1 MDKRARKAQSPDN
14 DPKRQRKTLIAG
26 PPDVTIE
33 DAPKAPAARPSR
45 PGKAVK
51 ASAKSSK
58 KASGPNVPAAPTS
71 WHDVGYSLPTARD
84 LNRVSVDSLVRRTP
98 ATLLPETPQ
107 DTPGLFQLV
116 GSTARRALLLGLT
129 AREPNFHVFVAVD
142 PDVAIEE
149 DIVGFAERYTR
160 DRPTPL
166 DLVYVHDFDH
176 PEAPIPLCLPSGT
189 GPAFVEAMSLLVER
203 LRTEIPALTTHEA
216 LKAAQVELATR
227 LEGRQKELVSGIEIT
242 AKTLGFGIRSVHGGL
257 QTFPILHGKPLT
269 PEQYGVLDDS
279 TKRALTDAE
288 ERLTKEVEKAASMV
302 REESSQYEEAK
313 SEAFRAAA
321 ETVVGHCME
330 QLREA
335 LADFG
340 EGVQTYLK
348 SVEAALMTDW
358 RDFLIDESPGAG
370 GGDESGDD
378 PEHAQ
383 SLARFN
389 VNLQVTHEPG
399 SPPPVVYE
407 TNPTYPNLFG
417 YLERRVKYGALLTD
431 YMRVRP
437 GAFHRAAGGV
447 LVVRATDLM
456 TDPIIWERTKRIL
469 RERQIAPEDP
479 LGPLGLYA
487 TTLRPRPIPVPLR
500 MIVVGTSENYSILLE
515 ADPDFAALFRV
526 KVEIE
531 SSVPRTNESIVAL
544 DALVMKMARER
555 SWGPFTRE
563 ARAKLMDLAMRL
575 AGDQDRLSISLGPV
589 EETAAFASALAAA
602 RSLEE
607 KAPPADDHAGDPG
620 VPSLRRPFR
629 ASRVPAPTHP
639 VTEEEILLAWRER
652 RERTGAAERQFRD
665 LILRG
670 EISVETSASRV
681 GVINGLSLLIMGDVE
696 FGQPMRISAVVALG
710 REGLVDVER
719 EAQLSGAIHTKG
731 VAILRGY
738 LAGMFGQERPVSLR
752 AQLAFE
758 QSYGEIDGDSA
769 SCAELYA
776 LLSALADVGIDQG
789 IAVTGSMNQLGA
801 VQAVGGVCAK
811 IEGFFDVCNARGLT
825 GSQGV
830 LIPRSNLPHIVL
842 RDDVV
847 TAIEQGLFHVYAVD
861 NVAAGIEILTG
872 LSAGVRD
879 ASGRFP
885 ASSVFGRVERRLI
898 EIAERTRQA
907 EGTAHIPSAHESMED
922 VSVADLGGDD
932 R

>member
-1 MDKRARKAQSPDN
+1 
-14 DPKRQRKTLIAG
+14 
-26 PPDVTIE
+26 
-33 DAPKAPAARPSR
+33 
-45 PGKAVK
+45 
-51 ASAKSSK
+51 
-58 KASGPNVPAAPTS
+58 
-71 WHDVGYSLPTARD
+71 
-84 LNRVSVDSLVRRTP
+84 
-98 ATLLPETPQ
+98 
-107 DTPGLFQLV
+107 
-116 GSTARRALLLGLT
+116 
-129 AREPNFHVFVAVD
+129 
-142 PDVAIEE
+142 
-149 DIVGFAERYTR
+149 
-160 DRPTPL
+160 
-166 DLVYVHDFDH
+166 
-176 PEAPIPLCLPSGT
+176 
-189 GPAFVEAMSLLVER
+189 MS
-203 LRTEIPALTTHEA
+203 
-216 LKAAQVELATR
+216 
-227 LEGRQKELVSGIEIT
+227 
-242 AKTLGFGIRSVHGGL
+242 
-257 QTFPILHGKPLT
+257 
-269 PEQYGVLDDS
+269 
-279 TKRALTDAE
+279 
-288 ERLTKEVEKAASMV
+288 
-302 REESSQYEEAK
+302 
-313 SEAFRAAA
+313 
-321 ETVVGHCME
+321 
-330 QLREA
+330 
-335 LADFG
+335 
-340 EGVQTYLK
+340 
-348 SVEAALMTDW
+348 DW
-358 RDFLIDESPGAG
+358 RDFLVENPGTTDES
-370 GGDESGDD
+370 EQD

-383 SLARFN
+383 NLARFQ

-417 YLERRVKYGALLTD
+417 YLERRMKYGALLTD
-431 YMRVRP
+431 YTRVRP

-487 TTLRPRPIPVPLR
+487 TTVRPKPMPVPLR
-500 MIVVGTSENYSILLE
+500 MIVVGTSENYSILLD

-531 SSVPRTNESIVAL
+531 SSVPRTDESIVAL
-544 DALVMKMARER
+544 DAQIMKMAKARN
-555 SWGPFTRE
+555 WGTFTRG
-563 ARAKLMDLAMRL
+563 ARAKLIDIAMRL
-575 AGDQDRLSISLGPV
+575 AGDQERLSIMLGPV

-602 RSLEE
+602 RGLEM
-607 KAPPADDHAGDPG
+607 KANDDHAGDKG

-629 ASRVPAPTHP
+629 ASQIPSPDHP
-639 VTEEEILLAWRER
+639 VTEEEVLLAWRER

-670 EISVETSASRV
+670 EISVETAGSRV

-801 VQAVGGVCAK
+801 VQAVGGVCGK

-825 GSQGV
+825 GTQGV
-830 LIPRSNLPHIVL
+830 LIPKSNLPHTVL

-847 TAIEQGLFHVYAVD
+847 AAVEKGLFHVYAVD

-872 LSAGVRD
+872 LSAGTRD

-885 ASSVFGRVERRLI
+885 ASSIFGRVERRLI

-907 EGTAHIPSAHESMED
+907 EGSPQAPAAHDSMED
-922 VSVADLGGDD
+922 VSVADLGGED